1 MSRFSVLCQL
11 CLVNFV
17 NLARLPRAARWGGSG
32 WVANCRIELPMTLT
46 QTVFLFYKVPA
57 AISHDSSI
65 KTARTKEG
73 SWILLWS
80 PAY

>member
-57 AISHDSSI
+57 AIS
-65 KTARTKEG
+65 R
-73 SWILLWS
+73 LLVLS
-80 PAY
+80 LRKYACTVY